1 MKKDRF
7 VAGGI
12 AGFVASVVCD
22 LVGVIYKSLGWT
34 DRAFND
40 YATIVLTNQ
49 IYSEKGISGLILS
62 IITHSAV
69 CIIFGV
75 IFAYILMVTSSNYLY
90 LKGLGYS
97 LVIWLLLNTFGT
109 ILNLPLF
116 RKMPLNAAYS
126 TLSTALIYGLI
137 TSLTLKIIDKKMH
150 LL

>member
-12 AGFVASVVCD
+12 AGFVASVTCD
-22 LVGVIYKSLGWT
+22 LVGITYKSLGWT

-49 IYSEKGISGLILS
+49 VYSNRGFLGLILS
-62 IITHSAV
+62 IISHGAV
-69 CIIFGV
+69 CMMLGV
-75 IFAYILMVTSSNYLY
+75 VFAYLLKFTSSNYLY

-97 LVIWLLLNTFGT
+97 LAIWLLLNTFGT
-109 ILNLPLF
+109 LLELPLF
-116 RKMPLNAAYS
+116 INMPLNVAYS
-126 TLSTALIYGLI
+126 TLSTALIYGLMV
-137 TSLTLKIIDKKMH
+137 SFTLRIIDKRMG

>member
-12 AGFVASVVCD
+12 AGLIASVTCD
-22 LVGVIYKSLGWT
+22 IVGIIYKSLGWT
-34 DRAFND
+34 DRTFND

-49 IYSEKGISGLILS
+49 IYSEKGIFGLILS
-62 IITHSAV
+62 MISHAAV

-75 IFAYILMVTSSNYLY
+75 VFAHLIMFTTSNYLY

-97 LVIWLLLNTFGT
+97 LIIWLLLNTFGT
-109 ILNLPLF
+109 LLNLPLF
-116 RKMPLNAAYS
+116 KNMPLNVAYS
-126 TLSTALIYGLI
+126 TLSTALIYGFMI
-137 TSLTLKIIDKKMH
+137 SLTLSIIDRKMN